1 MVCVLGQDFF
11 KKVYFMPDVSGDLG
25 CMLFENFDFEGGFGY
40 VRSSKTRKKIKSRQ
54 EQAYVFWSG
63 SMDPSGEC
71 S

>member
-1 MVCVLGQDFF
+1 
-11 KKVYFMPDVSGDLG
+11 MPDVSGDLG